1 MTNDG
6 VNTKNSPRH
15 TSSGSPPRP
24 IACSHAGG
32 LGSDCT
38 VCERHTTSASGLG
51 QVTCISSEH
60 GWFPHRYVVA
70 ATSLSAMST
79 AFLAKLDCTCLGREE
94 GGQWVRSGQK
104 NNTE

>member
-1 MTNDG
+1 MQEALVGTARFFARD
-6 VNTKNSPRH
+6 KQH
-15 TSSGSPPRP
+15 
-24 IACSHAGG
+24 
-32 LGSDCT
+32 
-38 VCERHTTSASGLG
+38 SASGLG

-79 AFLAKLDCTCLGREE
+79 AFLAKLDCTCLGI
-94 GGQWVRSGQK
+94 GGQCGGVWDK